1 MYRQRPKTRI
11 VESTAAITLEDQGKL
26 EEAVAAYRQAI
37 DIKPDLAYSNLG
49 NALED
54 QGKHDEAIAAYRHAI
69 DIQPDCAE
77 ALSNLLFSLN
87 YDDKSTAELQ
97 RLESFV
103 SMAGELQR
111 HESFVPWQVAAALQL
126 DQKSATIWHRFWG
139 DDARHDAAVF
149 FCRANASSMRRG

>member
-97 RLESFV
+97 CL
-103 SMAGELQR
+103 
-111 HESFVPWQVAAALQL
+111 ESFVPWQGN
-126 DQKSATIWHRFWG
+126 S
-139 DDARHDAAVF
+139 
-149 FCRANASSMRRG
+149 NAMSRLFHGR